1 MIGAIS
7 SALSGLFVSSKRVEA
22 AAGNIAN
29 MSSSGYTPVTTVQ
42 TTGQNGEAQA
52 TNVLR
57 PEGSEVDLAEEAVN
71 LKLAEITYKANLSVL
86 KTIADMEEET
96 GRLFDKKV

>member
-1 MIGAIS
+1 MIGSIS

-29 MSSSGYTPVTTVQ
+29 MGSTNYTPVTTVQ
-42 TTGQNGEAQA
+42 TSGQNGEAQA
-52 TNVLR
+52 VNVPR
-57 PEGSEVDLAEEAVN
+57 AEGSEVDLAEEAVN

-86 KTIADMEEET
+86 ETLSDMAEET